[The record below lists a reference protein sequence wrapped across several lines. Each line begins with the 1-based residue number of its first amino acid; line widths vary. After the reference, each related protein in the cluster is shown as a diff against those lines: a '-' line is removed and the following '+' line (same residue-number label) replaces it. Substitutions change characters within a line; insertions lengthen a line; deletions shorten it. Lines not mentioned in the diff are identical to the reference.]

1 MDTFKS
7 FDSKIYTVNEV
18 SFTDIAL
25 AVFHYQ
31 AENNAIYRAYLQ
43 ALGVEVNEV
52 SSLLEIPFLPI
63 SFFKTHRIQSG
74 SWQPETFFSSSGTTG
89 MVASQHPVRNLD
101 FYQKHSR
108 RCFEFF
114 FGPVRHYHIL
124 ALLPSY
130 IERTGSSLITMID
143 YFMQAGDPQYQGY
156 YLQDH
161 ERLLAH
167 LALLRRKNKKIIV
180 WGVSF
185 ALLDLAE
192 KYEVDLGDCIVFETG
207 GMKGRRKEITRQEL
221 HAYLTQ
227 RFHVPRIYSEYGM
240 TELFSQAYTQGGT
253 RFQVPPWLKI
263 IGRDLSD
270 PLTKGLLLE
279 TSGINVIDLANW
291 NTISFIETE
300 DMGKVYADGSFEV
313 LGRMDNSDTRGCNLM
328 VQ

>member
-1 MDTFKS
+1 
-7 FDSKIYTVNEV
+7 
-18 SFTDIAL
+18 
-25 AVFHYQ
+25 
-31 AENNAIYRAYLQ
+31 
-43 ALGVEVNEV
+43 
-52 SSLLEIPFLPI
+52 
-63 SFFKTHRIQSG
+63 
-74 SWQPETFFSSSGTTG
+74 
-89 MVASQHPVRNLD
+89 
-101 FYQKHSR
+101 
-108 RCFEFF
+108 
-114 FGPVRHYHIL
+114 
-124 ALLPSY
+124 
-130 IERTGSSLITMID
+130 MID